1 MMLIHVVERG
11 DTLWQL
17 GRMYGVS
24 PEAIAA
30 INGIANPNGLV
41 VGQSLVIPTNVG
53 SATPAIRRSL
63 EANAYFVQSGTAAAQ
78 EVASLAPVLTYLSP
92 FSYQAQPDGSISMQL
107 DDTSLLQAAQSQGV
121 TPLLVLTNWQGNMFS
136 SDVAHTILTSE
147 VLQNTLIENV
157 LQTMGAKG
165 YRGLNI
171 DFEYV
176 YPQDR
181 TLYNQFLQMVV
192 DRLHRE
198 GLFVSSALAPKISAT
213 QQGLLYEAHDYPVHG
228 RLCDFVVLMTYE
240 WGWIGGPPMAVSPID
255 QIRQVLNYAITAI
268 PPAKILMGVSV
279 YGYDWKLPYVSGTRA
294 ETLTPLQAVERAAA
308 HQVSIL
314 YDANAQA
321 PYYMYKA
328 QDQAEHIVWF
338 EDARSFQAKLD
349 LVGEYNLRGISFW
362 SYPTDFPQVPTLLAN
377 RFRVVKR

>member
-294 ETLTPLQAVERAAA
+294 ETLTPSQAVERAAA

-362 SYPTDFPQVPTLLAN
+362 SYPTDFPQVPMLLAN